1 MKNANE
7 REHMRKMGIKLFTY
21 LAIVLMVASILSTGA
36 LAASDNAQKAGLQI
50 KDRDRDM
57 INANGNALR
66 KQAEGLNNTTQDLN
80 NTTLMN
86 RAKGNNNVKAGYL
99 DARDNFVKMKNNDKN
114 LDSEEAIEATK
125 DYLNSTIDYMIV
137 SLEDEE
143 YITQLELIKEDVAAA
158 DTRKELAECARDI
171 RDIWKD
177 ANRQKT
183 ASASKSADNKLS
195 AVIRTSE
202 NMALR
207 LENEIARL
215 EGNGENVAELRSMLE
230 EYRSLI
236 AEAKVYQLQAAN
248 ATDADEKAELIRN
261 MNMAG
266 QKIKEANALLKDMLK
281 GLRQHR
287 EGLVVLTG
295 NNTLTAEGNG
305 TAVLSGNLTLEFN
318 ATDAKLVVKDMAG
331 DAVIN
336 TGNASYALSNIDAGN
351 SESNNRAFVF
361 HNLTGTVTIEG
372 SRLTVM
378 IRSEDMSLSVDG
390 EGTAVLSGD
399 GSYELESITKEWAK
413 YDDENDEEEESDEGS
428 EESDM
433 DEDDENPENESVNSS
448 FNNTSEGNSSVSGN
462 LTGI

>member
-1 MKNANE
+1 
-7 REHMRKMGIKLFTY
+7 MRKMGMKLFAY
-21 LAIVLMVASILSTGA
+21 LAMVLMVASILSTGA
-36 LAASDNAQKAGLQI
+36 LAASDNAQKAGVLI

-57 INANGNALR
+57 VNANENALR
-66 KQAEGLNNTTQDLN
+66 KQSEGLNSTIQDMN

-86 RAKGNNNVKAGYL
+86 KAKGNKNVKAGYL
-99 DARDNFVKMKNNDKN
+99 DARDNFVKIKNNDKN
-114 LDSEEAIEATK
+114 LASEEAIEATK
-125 DYLNSTIDYMIV
+125 EYLNSTIDYMID
-137 SLEDEE
+137 SLEDED
-143 YITQLELIKEDVAAA
+143 YIAQLELVKEDVAAA
-158 DTRKELAECARDI
+158 STRKELAECARDI

-183 ASASKSADNKLS
+183 VSASRSADNKLS
-195 AVIRTSE
+195 AVIKTSE

-215 EGNGENVAELRSMLE
+215 ENNGEDVTELRSMLE

-236 AEAKVYQLQAAN
+236 AEARAYQLQAAN
-248 ATDADEKAELIRN
+248 ATDADEKAELVRN

-281 GLRQHR
+281 GLKQHR

-295 NNTLTAEGNG
+295 NNTLKAEGNG

-336 TGNASYALSNIDAGN
+336 TSDASYGSSNIDAGN

-390 EGTAVLSGD
+390 EGTVVLSGD
-399 GSYELESITKEWAK
+399 GSYEQKGVTKEWAK
-413 YDDENDEEEESDEGS
+413 YDDEEEESDEGS

-433 DEDDENPENESVNSS
+433 GEDEEDDENSGNESVDNSG
-448 FNNTSEGNSSVSGN
+448 NNTSEGNSSISGN
-462 LTGI
+462 ITGI

>member
-1 MKNANE
+1 
-7 REHMRKMGIKLFTY
+7 MRKMGMKLFAY
-21 LAIVLMVASILSTGA
+21 LAMVLMVASILSTGA

-57 INANGNALR
+57 VNANENALR
-66 KQAEGLNNTTQDLN
+66 KQSEGLNNTNQDTN
-80 NTTLMN
+80 NTTLVN
-86 RAKGNNNVKAGYL
+86 KAKGNKNVKAGYL

-114 LDSEEAIEATK
+114 LASEEAVGATK
-125 DYLNSTIDYMIV
+125 DYLNSTIDYMID
-137 SLEDEE
+137 SLEDED
-143 YITQLELIKEDVAAA
+143 YIAQLELVKEDVAAA
-158 DTRKELAECARDI
+158 STRKELAECAKDI

-183 ASASKSADNKLS
+183 ISASKSADNKLS
-195 AVIRTSE
+195 AVIKTSE

-207 LENEIARL
+207 LENEIARM
-215 EGNGENVAELRSMLE
+215 ENNGEDVAELRSMLE

-236 AEAKVYQLQAAN
+236 AEAKAYQLQAAN
-248 ATDADEKAELIRN
+248 VTDADERAELVRN

-266 QKIKEANALLKDMLK
+266 QKIKEANALLKDMLNTLK
-281 GLRQHR
+281 QHR

-336 TGNASYALSNIDAGN
+336 TGNASYELSNMDAGN
-351 SESNNRAFVF
+351 SENNNNRAFVF

-390 EGTAVLSGD
+390 EGTVVLSGD
-399 GSYELESITKEWAK
+399 GSYEQKDITKEWAQ
-413 YDDENDEEEESDEGS
+413 YDDEEEGSDEGS

-433 DEDDENPENESVNSS
+433 DEDDENSGNESVDNSG
-448 FNNTSEGNSSVSGN
+448 NNTSESNSSISGN
-462 LTGI
+462 ITGI

>member
-1 MKNANE
+1 
-7 REHMRKMGIKLFTY
+7 MRKMGMKLFAY
-21 LAIVLMVASILSTGA
+21 LAMVLMVASILSTGA

-57 INANGNALR
+57 VNANENALR
-66 KQAEGLNNTTQDLN
+66 KQSEGLNNTNQDTN
-80 NTTLMN
+80 NTTLVN
-86 RAKGNNNVKAGYL
+86 KAKGNKNVKAGYL

-114 LDSEEAIEATK
+114 LASEEAVEATK
-125 DYLNSTIDYMIV
+125 DYLNSTIDYMID
-137 SLEDEE
+137 SLEDED
-143 YITQLELIKEDVAAA
+143 YIAQLELVKEDVAAA
-158 DTRKELAECARDI
+158 STRKELAECAKDI

-183 ASASKSADNKLS
+183 ISASKSADNKLS
-195 AVIRTSE
+195 AVIKTSE

-207 LENEIARL
+207 LENEIARM
-215 EGNGENVAELRSMLE
+215 ENNGEDVAELRSMLE

-236 AEAKVYQLQAAN
+236 AEAKAYQLQAAN
-248 ATDADEKAELIRN
+248 ATDADERAELVRN

-266 QKIKEANALLKDMLK
+266 QKIKGANALLKDMLNTLK
-281 GLRQHR
+281 QHR

-336 TGNASYALSNIDAGN
+336 TGNASYELSNIDAGN
-351 SESNNRAFVF
+351 SENNNRAFVF

-390 EGTAVLSGD
+390 EGTVVLSGD
-399 GSYELESITKEWAK
+399 GSYEQKDIIKEWAQ
-413 YDDENDEEEESDEGS
+413 YDDEEEGSDEGS

-433 DEDDENPENESVNSS
+433 DEDDENSGNESVDNSG
-448 FNNTSEGNSSVSGN
+448 NNTSESNSSISGN
-462 LTGI
+462 ITGI

>member
-1 MKNANE
+1 
-7 REHMRKMGIKLFTY
+7 MRKMGMKLFAY
-21 LAIVLMVASILSTGA
+21 LAMVLMVASILSTGA

-57 INANGNALR
+57 VNANENALR
-66 KQAEGLNNTTQDLN
+66 KQSEGLNNTNQDTN
-80 NTTLMN
+80 NTTLVN
-86 RAKGNNNVKAGYL
+86 KAKGNKNVKAGYL

-114 LDSEEAIEATK
+114 LASEEAVEATK
-125 DYLNSTIDYMIV
+125 DYLNSTIDYMID
-137 SLEDEE
+137 SLEDED
-143 YITQLELIKEDVAAA
+143 YIAQLELVKEDVAAA
-158 DTRKELAECARDI
+158 STRKELAECAKDI

-183 ASASKSADNKLS
+183 ISASKSADNKLS
-195 AVIRTSE
+195 AVIKTSE

-207 LENEIARL
+207 LENEIARM
-215 EGNGENVAELRSMLE
+215 ENNGEDVAELRSMLE

-236 AEAKVYQLQAAN
+236 AEAKAYQLQAAN
-248 ATDADEKAELIRN
+248 ATDADERAELVRN

-266 QKIKEANALLKDMLK
+266 QKIKEANALLKDMLNTLK
-281 GLRQHR
+281 QHR

-336 TGNASYALSNIDAGN
+336 TGNASYELSNIDAGN
-351 SESNNRAFVF
+351 SENNNRAFVF

-390 EGTAVLSGD
+390 EGTVVLSGD
-399 GSYELESITKEWAK
+399 GSYEQKDIIKEWAQ
-413 YDDENDEEEESDEGS
+413 YDDEEEGSDEGS

-433 DEDDENPENESVNSS
+433 DEDDENSGNESVDNSG
-448 FNNTSEGNSSVSGN
+448 NNTSESNSSISGN
-462 LTGI
+462 ITGI